1 VPNRYCTNYFD
12 DEDFVYFKLKIPKII
27 LDHLI
32 NTPKAHNN
40 YSELD
45 YVQKLIYDI
54 HMQDKNIDTFEN
66 FDTYVKILNIYSNV
80 IKFYN
85 QINSHQR
92 ANWSLFGNNLNNTLD
107 DIFDKM
113 RNQICFDYMSP
124 TYKDM
129 SKIYREITFGIR
141 LIISQLDIIR
151 NYYRKH
157 NISFQYYS
165 VKHQNRFIRLL
176 NNFCV
181 LMIFLKFNIF
191 DLKEDYS
198 QFIKYNM
205 DIEGGTRE
213 YDDFNNEYGSEVY
226 AEYPIGNYN
235 SSSMMDIVND
245 TTYESFEE
253 MSSAR
258 YEDF

>member
-1 VPNRYCTNYFD
+1 
-12 DEDFVYFKLKIPKII
+12 
-27 LDHLI
+27 
-32 NTPKAHNN
+32 
-40 YSELD
+40 
-45 YVQKLIYDI
+45 
-54 HMQDKNIDTFEN
+54 
-66 FDTYVKILNIYSNV
+66 
-80 IKFYN
+80 
-85 QINSHQR
+85 
-92 ANWSLFGNNLNNTLD
+92 
-107 DIFDKM
+107 M